1 MDVETKL
8 RELLLPVLGLS
19 SIDQIQ
25 PDRAL
30 VNDLGAESID
40 FVEILYAIETNFG
53 VKISIQEISMVE
65 YGAKDVQEGVLTE
78 GLAEKL
84 NKDFDTERFKA
95 GQTAREIFE
104 TFTVRELATV
114 VSRKMQEQ
122 KSS

>member
-1 MDVETKL
+1 MDIEKKL

-19 SIDQIQ
+19 SLDQIQ
-25 PDRAL
+25 PDHSL

-53 VKISIQEISMVE
+53 VKISIQEISMVD
-65 YGAKDVQEGVLTE
+65 YGAKDAQEGVVTE
-78 GLAEKL
+78 ELAEKL
-84 NKDFDTERFKA
+84 NKDFETDRFKA

>member
-1 MDVETKL
+1 MDIEKKL

-19 SIDQIQ
+19 SLDQIQ
-25 PDRAL
+25 PDHSL

-53 VKISIQEISMVE
+53 VKISIQEISMVD
-65 YGAKDVQEGVLTE
+65 YGAKDAQEGVVTE
-78 GLAEKL
+78 ELAEKL
-84 NKDFDTERFKA
+84 NKDFETNRFKA

>member
-25 PDRAL
+25 PDHAL

-65 YGAKDVQEGVLTE
+65 YGAKDVQEGVLTD

>member
-25 PDRAL
+25 PDHAL

>member
-25 PDRAL
+25 PDQAL

-84 NKDFDTERFKA
+84 NQDFDTERFKA